1 MPEVQLALLMIR
13 CACYDFGNC
22 NKRAKTSNGVSS
34 DTNLLPLQ
42 IRRPP
47 KTMVFKLVSST
58 FLLSDQRETKT
69 DPYIR
74 TYSIL
79 SKRER
84 ERERHIQR
92 HAAILWWNA
101 SVWDVSASLR
111 GVAALTES
119 RANKQINENNTLYSL
134 SDRHVV
140 PSMTIDGPTTFHA
153 TFRLRLFVFSLL
165 PVCCLLVW
173 LQGMAW

>member
-1 MPEVQLALLMIR
+1 MPEVRLTLLMIR

-69 DPYIR
+69 DAYIR

-84 ERERHIQR
+84 ERATYTASRSNTVMKRKCLGRQR
-92 HAAILWWNA
+92 LTAGSGCTYREQRKQTNQRKQH
-101 SVWDVSASLR
+101 SSL
-111 GVAALTES
+111 
-119 RANKQINENNTLYSL
+119 
-134 SDRHVV
+134 
-140 PSMTIDGPTTFHA
+140 
-153 TFRLRLFVFSLL
+153 
-165 PVCCLLVW
+165 
-173 LQGMAW
+173 